1 MLDVHQ
7 VSNKLSFSVDVFSM
21 SAGEKLERCGTI
33 EPNDAISLPN
43 TVTSTPPYMLYF
55 RPIIGGYQI
64 AMNIHQLSCPLS

>member
-1 MLDVHQ
+1 
-7 VSNKLSFSVDVFSM
+7 M